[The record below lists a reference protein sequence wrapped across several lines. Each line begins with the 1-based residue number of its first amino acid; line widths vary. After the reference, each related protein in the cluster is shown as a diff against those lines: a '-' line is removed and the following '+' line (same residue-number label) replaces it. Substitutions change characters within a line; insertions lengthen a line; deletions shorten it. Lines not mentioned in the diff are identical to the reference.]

1 MSKSS
6 TFASRLINSEKQNFA
21 HMEKKKREA
30 YPEPE
35 PEPEPES
42 EPRPK
47 TLYGQQ
53 SSSSIYRKVSSSQP
67 YSSYYSSLPGY
78 RYKRSPEPEPEPESE
93 PLPRYQS
100 QSGQADGGYQG
111 SYRGSKTRYTYGGY
125 LHRHKRDTSRLEN
138 NDVAVLKE
146 GKIVYKTIYD
156 KLTDMV
162 KTTKLNRRSKRSVS
176 TNTRKQ
182 PSYIA
187 PDIADGTL
195 HKTQDRSKRHIN
207 MEVLMEVLGK
217 KKRPNKPELLYMTAK
232 IKPKEKI
239 YAKLHMHTIDYQDHT
254 PVVASHDEHPEYG
267 ADSQVSGDG
276 YVATDSNRNIMS
288 KA

>member
-1 MSKSS
+1 MIKLAEMPF
-6 TFASRLINSEKQNFA
+6 TDLVEDMKVDLIKSEK

-35 PEPEPES
+35 PEPES

-47 TLYGQQ
+47 TFYGQQ
-53 SSSSIYRKVSSSQP
+53 S
-67 YSSYYSSLPGY
+67 SSLPGY

-93 PLPRYQS
+93 PPLPRYPS
-100 QSGQADGGYQG
+100 QSGQADGGYQ
-111 SYRGSKTRYTYGGY
+111 SKTRYTYCGY
-125 LHRHKRDTSRLEN
+125 LHRYKRDTSRLEN

-176 TNTRKQ
+176 TNNHKQ

-187 PDIADGTL
+187 TDIADGTL

-232 IKPKEKI
+232 IEPKEKV
-239 YAKLHMHTIDYQDHT
+239 YTKLPTMDYQDHK
-254 PVVASHDEHPEYG
+254 PVVASPDGHPEYE
-267 ADSQVSGDG
+267 ADSPVSVDG
-276 YVATDSNRNIMS
+276 YVVTDSYRKTMS
-288 KA
+288 KARLVESPIGLR